1 MKNSRWLI
9 VMVLVFAMIAA
20 ACGDG
25 DADETTTTAGGDG
38 GDQPYAGEVVNI
50 FGAMV
55 DADAVAFDNSV
66 KPFEDETGIDV
77 VYEGS
82 GDFETQVGIR
92 IEGGNAPDIALFPQP
107 GLWANFINDMVELG
121 SLGVDLDQMA
131 SDLSTYLV
139 ELPGQVAAAAGGWIA
154 KVYLAAG
161 LASTPRAGCGFRFR
175 SSKMPVTKCRRP
187 GMTCLP

>member
-1 MKNSRWLI
+1 MKKYRWLI
-9 VMVLVFAMIAA
+9 VMVLAFAMIAA

-50 FGAMV
+50 FGAMIGA
-55 DADAVAFDNSV
+55 DADAFDESM
-66 KPFEDETGIDV
+66 KPFEAETGIDV

-107 GLWANFINDMVELG
+107 GLWANFIDEMMEFG
-121 SLGVDLDQMA
+121 SLGVDLD
-131 SDLSTYLV
+131 
-139 ELPGQVAAAAGGWIA
+139 
-154 KVYLAAG
+154 
-161 LASTPRAGCGFRFR
+161 
-175 SSKMPVTKCRRP
+175 
-187 GMTCLP
+187 